1 MYMTDNKN
9 IYDNSLKNVLLFF
22 VAISVVVGI
31 FIIAF
36 PTSTMFFMNNFE
48 SILLGIV
55 IILGSLVLMSIVDL
69 KYPEKNIGYKEVNK
83 IVTLEA

>member
-1 MYMTDNKN
+1 MTDNKN
-9 IYDNSLKNVLLFF
+9 INDNSFKKVFLFF

-48 SILLGIV
+48 GILLGIV